1 MDMKKE
7 ALFAAI
13 DQRRQ
18 EILSWGNAFFDCAE
32 LGFQEVRTAAAIT
45 ALLDQ
50 WHIPYTSGIAMTGIR
65 VTLGSG
71 SPHIAF
77 VSDMD
82 ALPCKGASGTVHSCG
97 HSIQTTLALTL
108 IRALADCALPKENSG
123 RISFFFT
130 PAEEFID
137 FAFRDQCIAAG
148 KLRYRSGKQN
158 MIADGYFD
166 DVDCVLS
173 AHANGETDYLFDIDS
188 TLAGFVAK
196 KAVFLGTASHAG
208 AAPHLGRNAL
218 HGAVLTQT
226 ALAFLKD
233 RFPASAGLQ
242 IHPVITEGG
251 GTVNIIPDR
260 TVLETYI
267 RANDNETLFAADQ
280 QAEQCIRHC
289 AAALGLDCE
298 TETTPGY
305 LPLRQSPKINDMV
318 LENML
323 LFCKPEQI
331 LKNVVSGA
339 SGDIGDLGFL
349 LPVIQMGFSGIRGQ
363 FHNDNFTIVDPENC
377 YIRTAKVLA
386 GTLFDL
392 LQRPVYQPEDFAEK
406 KQQYLKHLEKRKN
419 SEIFTKS

>member
-1 MDMKKE
+1 MKKE

-13 DQRRQ
+13 DRRQ
-18 EILSWGNAFFDCAE
+18 EEILAWGDAFFHCAE
-32 LGFQEVRTAAAIT
+32 LGFQEVKTAASIT

-50 WHIPYTSGIAMTGIR
+50 WQIPYEAGIAMTGIR
-65 VTLGSG
+65 VTLGNG
-71 SPHIAF
+71 TPHIAF

-82 ALPCKGASGTVHSCG
+82 ALPCKSKKGTIHSCG
-97 HSIQTTLALTL
+97 HSIQTTLALAL
-108 IRALADCALPKENSG
+108 IRALADCDFPKKNSG

-137 FAFRDQCIAAG
+137 FAFRDQCIADG
-148 KLRYRSGKQN
+148 KLQYRSGKQN
-158 MIADGYFD
+158 MIAQGYFD

-173 AHANGETDYLFDIDS
+173 AHANGETDYLFDINS
-188 TLAGFVAK
+188 TLAGFLAK
-196 KAVFLGTASHAG
+196 KAVFLGTASHSG

-218 HGAVLTQT
+218 HGAVLAQM

-242 IHPVITEGG
+242 LHPVITEGG

-267 RANDNETLFAADQ
+267 RANDNTTLFAAEEQ
-280 QAEQCIRHC
+280 VEQCIRHC
-289 AAALGLDCE
+289 AAALGLGCE

-305 LPLRQSPKINDMV
+305 LPLRQSKEINAMV

-323 LFCKPEQI
+323 SFCSKEQI
-331 LKNVVSGA
+331 LENVVSGA

-349 LPVIQMGFSGIRGQ
+349 LPAVQIGFSGIQGQ
-363 FHNDNFTIVDPENC
+363 FHNDNFTIVDQENC

-386 GTLFDL
+386 GTLYDL
-392 LQRPVYQPEDFAEK
+392 LQKPIYQPADFISK
-406 KQQYLKHLEKRKN
+406 KEMYLKHLEKRN
-419 SEIFTKS
+419 NLEIFTEF

>member
-1 MDMKKE
+1 MKKE
-7 ALFAAI
+7 SLFAAI
-13 DQRRQ
+13 DQRQ
-18 EILSWGNAFFDCAE
+18 AEILSWGNAFFDCAE
-32 LGFQEVRTAAAIT
+32 LGFQEVKTAAAIT

-50 WHIPYTSGIAMTGIR
+50 WNIPYESGIAMTGIR

-82 ALPCKGASGTVHSCG
+82 ALPCKSKNGTVHSCG

-108 IRALADCALPKENSG
+108 IRALDDCGLPKKNSG

-137 FAFRDQCIAAG
+137 FTFRDQCIAEG
-148 KLRYRSGKQN
+148 KIRYRSGKQN
-158 MIADGYFD
+158 MIAEGYFD

-173 AHANGETDYLFDIDS
+173 AHANGETEYLFDINS
-188 TLAGFVAK
+188 TLAGFLAK
-196 KAVFLGTASHAG
+196 KAVFLGTASHSG

-218 HGAVLTQT
+218 HGAVLAQN

-242 IHPVITEGG
+242 LHPVITEGG

-260 TVLETYI
+260 TVMETYI
-267 RANDNETLFAADQ
+267 RANDNATLFAAEEQVD
-280 QAEQCIRHC
+280 QCIHHC
-289 AAALGLDCE
+289 AAALGLGCE

-305 LPLRQSPKINDMV
+305 LPLRQSAEMNEMV

-323 LFCKPEQI
+323 LFCEEDQI
-331 LKNVVSGA
+331 LRNVVSGA

-349 LPVIQMGFSGIRGQ
+349 LPAVQMGFSGIKGQ
-363 FHNDNFTIVDPENC
+363 FHNDNFTIADKENC

-392 LQRPVYQPEDFAEK
+392 LQKPMHQPAEFAAKKEK
-406 KQQYLKHLEKRKN
+406 YLKQLEKRQN
-419 SEIFTKS
+419 LEIFTES